1 MVKFVLHMWNVICVG
16 MFSRLTVKSEDVQ
29 YMKFD
34 HEGNLY
40 LYEPSAGMSGEPKRV
55 IEFGSDEVVYA
66 GDYNSQTDESDK
78 SGTFDKFQT
87 LSAAKVHHIV
97 PSKKPVIMNVSDGN
111 RRYLIFFQIIS
122 IFSLFRLLFCVS
134 VVSILGF

>member
-1 MVKFVLHMWNVICVG
+1 
-16 MFSRLTVKSEDVQ
+16 
-29 YMKFD
+29 
-34 HEGNLY
+34 
-40 LYEPSAGMSGEPKRV
+40 MSGVPKRV

-66 GDYNSQTDESDK
+66 GDYNNSQTDESDK
-78 SGTFDKFQT
+78 SGMFDKFQT

-122 IFSLFRLLFCVS
+122 IFSFFR
-134 VVSILGF
+134 ILRGYNEPLDHDSMTKLARKNFSDDTLKKVKWVRHMFSQWRID

>member
-1 MVKFVLHMWNVICVG
+1 

-40 LYEPSAGMSGEPKRV
+40 LYEPGSGMSGVPKRV

-66 GDYNSQTDESDK
+66 GDYNNSQTDESDK
-78 SGTFDKFQT
+78 SGMFDKFQT
-87 LSAAKVHHIV
+87 LSAAKVYHIV
-97 PSKKPVIMNVSDGN
+97 PSKKPVITNVSDGN